1 VTTFFLTSADSST
14 LAVGMLTTGGS
25 RDPSGANRVFWGAL
39 QGAIASVLVV
49 VGGATALRSS
59 VIVTGAP
66 FALVCLVAMGGFLRW
81 LSASAEPA
89 ASDDPEP
96 EPGPAPAA
104 PTALGED
111 DD

>member
-1 VTTFFLTSADSST
+1 
-14 LAVGMLTTGGS
+14 
-25 RDPSGANRVFWGAL
+25 
-39 QGAIASVLVV
+39 
-49 VGGATALRSS
+49 
-59 VIVTGAP
+59 
-66 FALVCLVAMGGFLRW
+66 MGGFLRW